1 MKLKYQWPLA
11 WCLLFMIPIRNTLA
25 LSATDNTLWQHLL
38 WPLVHANILHWALN
52 TLGFMA
58 LWRVVTLPHLLWGYA
73 ASVAIGYLWCWCSAS
88 TGFASCMIP
97 DFQFSIFNSQLKLC
111 GISCI
116 VFFLLGII
124 FVRSRKRFRLRLAIL
139 ITVSCFIPN
148 IAASVHIL
156 ALLCGIICYR
166 CECWFFRQRNY
177 IVW

>member
-58 LWRVVTLPHLLWGYA
+58 LWRVVTLPRLLWGYA
-73 ASVAIGYLWCWCSAS
+73 ASVAIGYLWCWYSSFPILHSSLGLAGLS
-88 TGFASCMIP
+88 
-97 DFQFSIFNSQLKLC
+97 SI
-111 GISCI
+111 I
-116 VFFLLGII
+116 FFLLGIV
-124 FVRSRKRFRLRLAIL
+124 FTRARNRYRVRLTIL
-139 ITVSCFIPN
+139 IAVSCFIPN

-166 CECWFFRQRNY
+166 CECWFIRQRNY